1 MLNRRFWQA
10 LFCLTMGIAIF
21 QLPAF
26 GQVREYDQMFP
37 EGAGRT
43 LMDRNTILV
52 PSEGKS
58 RSPLKGRIYHQS
70 PDEFRDSHTIKIKK
84 KRRQKTDFD
93 DTVYG
98 KTLQINIGMGGAYL
112 Y

>member
-1 MLNRRFWQA
+1 MLSTKFWQA
-10 LFCLTMGIAIF
+10 MFCLGLGIAVF
-21 QLPAF
+21 QFPAF
-26 GQVREYDQMFP
+26 GQEYAQLFP

-43 LMDRNTILV
+43 LMERDNVVV
-52 PSEGKS
+52 PSDGRF
-58 RSPLKGRIYHQS
+58 RSPMKGRIYHQS

-84 KRRQKTDFD
+84 MRRKTDRD

-98 KTLQINIGMGGAYL
+98 KTLQLNIGMGGAFL